1 MIARGLKI
9 LRCIK
14 GYGQADIADRVN
26 IDKSYVALL
35 ETGKRTPSLEVLTRI
50 ANVFG
55 VTIDVLIVL
64 SDFKENI
71 RSLSDEEIV
80 RIWRQIF
87 SD

>member
-14 GYGQADIADRVN
+14 GYGQVDIADRANV
-26 IDKSYVALL
+26 DKSYVALL
-35 ETGKRTPSLEVLTRI
+35 EMGKRTPSLEVLMKI
-50 ANVFG
+50 ADIFG
-55 VTIDVLIVL
+55 VTIDVLTVL

-71 RSLSDEEIV
+71 RSLPDEEIV
-80 RIWRQIF
+80 RIWKQIF